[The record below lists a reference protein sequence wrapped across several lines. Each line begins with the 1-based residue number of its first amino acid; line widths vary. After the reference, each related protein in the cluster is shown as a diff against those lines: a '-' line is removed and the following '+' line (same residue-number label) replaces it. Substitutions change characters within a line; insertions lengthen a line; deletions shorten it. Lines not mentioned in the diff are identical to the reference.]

1 MRLQSQSPYDYS
13 RDPYFYTPP
22 SFRYARAG
30 RDYQISQYG
39 VDVLRR
45 AVNYGYDEG
54 RRAGLA
60 DRQDRWNS
68 NYEDSY
74 AYQDANYG
82 YNGFYVDR
90 DEYNNYFREGFRRG
104 YEDGHDAGSKYGSY
118 SNGKGTI
125 LDAILAAILNFQ
137 AIR

>member
-1 MRLQSQSPYDYS
+1 MFSNAQTVGRRLADPVGYGSSVQTYD
-13 RDPYFYTPP
+13 
-22 SFRYARAG
+22 
-30 RDYQISQYG
+30 Q
-39 VDVLRR
+39 
-45 AVNYGYDEG
+45 G

-60 DRQDRWNS
+60 DRQDRWDS

-82 YNGFYVDR
+82 YSGFYVDR
-90 DEYNNYFREGFRRG
+90 DEYNNYFREGFCRG
-104 YEDGHDAGSKYGSY
+104 YEDGHDAGSRYGSY